1 MKVNKRNVSFS
12 RADPLTIDSR
22 SSPPRAMIIEAFSSP
37 TQGHDFRPS
46 TEFRSPDSGFED
58 SHSSEYTPIRETWN
72 KTYILLSGKK
82 KSLFDHQVIKGSP
95 WPYMRPIEMVPFCM
109 LLLLF
114 GTAIITICTINN
126 AMSRNVSRSA
136 KYVGVL
142 PKMKLVDEN
151 GIMLGGKKASIQ
163 FAYNQWQEVIEDES
177 IDSEEETVLAN
188 DGIEVAK
195 SKIKEENELKIEP
208 SNEMLKKITLETVN
222 SVMKIL
228 DEQKAKDKEREVLLK
243 KLSEFGHFGTSVVK
257 PLELDESPNDTE
269 DSDAI
274 KEEKLQ
280 PSKDGK
286 KKRKKRNGLSPKKE
300 PFRFNQ
306 ESPVKD
312 DFRVTE

>member
-1 MKVNKRNVSFS
+1 
-12 RADPLTIDSR
+12 
-22 SSPPRAMIIEAFSSP
+22 
-37 TQGHDFRPS
+37 
-46 TEFRSPDSGFED
+46 
-58 SHSSEYTPIRETWN
+58 
-72 KTYILLSGKK
+72 
-82 KSLFDHQVIKGSP
+82 
-95 WPYMRPIEMVPFCM
+95 
-109 LLLLF
+109 
-114 GTAIITICTINN
+114 
-126 AMSRNVSRSA
+126 
-136 KYVGVL
+136 
-142 PKMKLVDEN
+142 
-151 GIMLGGKKASIQ
+151 MLGGKKASIQ

>member
-1 MKVNKRNVSFS
+1 MYISSCLMMNNLGYEIPQSTATKRNF
-12 RADPLTIDSR
+12 L
-22 SSPPRAMIIEAFSSP
+22 
-37 TQGHDFRPS
+37 
-46 TEFRSPDSGFED
+46 
-58 SHSSEYTPIRETWN
+58 
-72 KTYILLSGKK
+72 
-82 KSLFDHQVIKGSP
+82 
-95 WPYMRPIEMVPFCM
+95 
-109 LLLLF
+109 
-114 GTAIITICTINN
+114 
-126 AMSRNVSRSA
+126 
-136 KYVGVL
+136 
-142 PKMKLVDEN
+142 LVDEN

-257 PLELDESPNDTE
+257 PLELDESPNNVE

-274 KEEKLQ
+274 KEEKFQ
-280 PSKDGK
+280 PSKDVK

>member
-1 MKVNKRNVSFS
+1 
-12 RADPLTIDSR
+12 
-22 SSPPRAMIIEAFSSP
+22 
-37 TQGHDFRPS
+37 
-46 TEFRSPDSGFED
+46 
-58 SHSSEYTPIRETWN
+58 
-72 KTYILLSGKK
+72 
-82 KSLFDHQVIKGSP
+82 
-95 WPYMRPIEMVPFCM
+95 
-109 LLLLF
+109 
-114 GTAIITICTINN
+114 
-126 AMSRNVSRSA
+126 
-136 KYVGVL
+136 
-142 PKMKLVDEN
+142 
-151 GIMLGGKKASIQ
+151 MLGGKKASIQ

-177 IDSEEETVLAN
+177 IDSEQETVLAN
-188 DGIEVAK
+188 DGKEVAK
-195 SKIKEENELKIEP
+195 PKIKEGNELKIEP

-257 PLELDESPNDTE
+257 PLELDESPNNVE

-274 KEEKLQ
+274 KEEKFQ
-280 PSKDGK
+280 PSKDVK

>member
-1 MKVNKRNVSFS
+1 
-12 RADPLTIDSR
+12 
-22 SSPPRAMIIEAFSSP
+22 
-37 TQGHDFRPS
+37 
-46 TEFRSPDSGFED
+46 
-58 SHSSEYTPIRETWN
+58 
-72 KTYILLSGKK
+72 
-82 KSLFDHQVIKGSP
+82 
-95 WPYMRPIEMVPFCM
+95 
-109 LLLLF
+109 
-114 GTAIITICTINN
+114 
-126 AMSRNVSRSA
+126 
-136 KYVGVL
+136 
-142 PKMKLVDEN
+142 
-151 GIMLGGKKASIQ
+151 MLGGKKASIQ

-228 DEQKAKDKEREVLLK
+228 DEQKEKDKEREVLLK

-257 PLELDESPNDTE
+257 PLELDESPNNVE

-280 PSKDGK
+280 PSKDVK

>member
-1 MKVNKRNVSFS
+1 
-12 RADPLTIDSR
+12 
-22 SSPPRAMIIEAFSSP
+22 
-37 TQGHDFRPS
+37 
-46 TEFRSPDSGFED
+46 
-58 SHSSEYTPIRETWN
+58 
-72 KTYILLSGKK
+72 
-82 KSLFDHQVIKGSP
+82 
-95 WPYMRPIEMVPFCM
+95 
-109 LLLLF
+109 
-114 GTAIITICTINN
+114 
-126 AMSRNVSRSA
+126 
-136 KYVGVL
+136 
-142 PKMKLVDEN
+142 
-151 GIMLGGKKASIQ
+151 MLGGKKASIQ

-257 PLELDESPNDTE
+257 PLELDESPNDVE

>member
-1 MKVNKRNVSFS
+1 
-12 RADPLTIDSR
+12 
-22 SSPPRAMIIEAFSSP
+22 
-37 TQGHDFRPS
+37 
-46 TEFRSPDSGFED
+46 
-58 SHSSEYTPIRETWN
+58 
-72 KTYILLSGKK
+72 
-82 KSLFDHQVIKGSP
+82 
-95 WPYMRPIEMVPFCM
+95 
-109 LLLLF
+109 
-114 GTAIITICTINN
+114 
-126 AMSRNVSRSA
+126 
-136 KYVGVL
+136 
-142 PKMKLVDEN
+142 
-151 GIMLGGKKASIQ
+151 MLGGKKASIQ

-257 PLELDESPNDTE
+257 PLELDESPNNVE

-280 PSKDGK
+280 PSKDVK